1 MNIFKLSIAKL
12 TAKPF
17 NTFLSLLLF
26 AIGVTIISLIFRFEK
41 RFEQNFR
48 QNIAG
53 VDFVV
58 GAKGSPLQ
66 LILSSVF
73 QADVPTGNISLE
85 EANKIKSNPMV
96 KSTIPLALGDNYKGY
111 RIVGTEQSYPDL
123 YQCKLKE
130 GNWFSK
136 SMDVVIGAEVAEKT
150 GLKVGD
156 LFTGVH
162 GFTESGHHHDEF
174 KYTVVGIMEPNEKV
188 TNRLILTPVE
198 SVWLVHSH
206 HHHHHEGAEEEDE
219 DHHHEEAEVGEHYH
233 HEHAEEEE
241 DHHHHEHAHE
251 EENVHSALLDS
262 ALYKVQHQQ
271 DLSKEELR
279 AYNDYKGILQE
290 ADNDPSSEITA
301 LLVFTRS
308 PIAIASLPRIINE
321 NTNMQAASPALELN
335 RLMGFLGYGIETFKI
350 LAWIIIVISGL
361 NILIHLTNTLNQSIY
376 EVALLRAL
384 GASRI
389 KVMFLLLSQ
398 GTIISLGG
406 WLAGIIISRI
416 IWLVLPQISAISF
429 TGIQAISG
437 KELLLLLYCFIVGV
451 LASLFPA
458 IKAYKTDIHFIL
470 SKI

>member
-1 MNIFKLSIAKL
+1 MNIFRLSIAKL

-53 VDFVV
+53 IDLVV

-73 QADVPTGNISLE
+73 EADVPTGNISLQ

-96 KSTIPLALGDNYKGY
+96 KSTIPLALGDNYRGY

-123 YQCKLKE
+123 YNCELEE
-130 GNWFSK
+130 GSWFTK
-136 SMDVVIGAEVAEKT
+136 PMDVVIGAEVAEKT
-150 GLKVGD
+150 GLEVGD
-156 LFTGVH
+156 LFAGIH
-162 GFTESGHHHDEF
+162 GFTESGHHHDED
-174 KYTVVGIMEPNEKV
+174 KYTVVGIMAPNDKV
-188 TNRLILTPVE
+188 TNRLVLTPVE
-198 SVWLVHSH
+198 SVWQVHA
-206 HHHHHEGAEEEDE
+206 HHHHHEGEEED
-219 DHHHEEAEVGEHYH
+219 DHDHHHHEEAEI
-233 HEHAEEEE
+233 EEA
-241 DHHHHEHAHE
+241 HHHEHEHEHE
-251 EENVHSALLDS
+251 ETEHIHSALLDS
-262 ALYKVQHQQ
+262 ALYKAEHQQ

-290 ADNDPSSEITA
+290 ADDDPSGEITA
-301 LLVFTRS
+301 LLVFARS

-350 LAWIIIVISGL
+350 LAWIIIIISGL
-361 NILIHLTNTLNQSIY
+361 NILIHLSNTLNQSIY

-384 GASRI
+384 GASRL
-389 KVMFLLLSQ
+389 KVMFLLFSQ
-398 GTIISLGG
+398 GTILSVGG
-406 WLAGIIISRI
+406 WFSGIIISRI
-416 IWLVLPQISAISF
+416 IWLLLPQISALHFS
-429 TGIQAISG
+429 GIQTISG
-437 KELLLLLYCFIVGV
+437 KELILLLYCFVVGA

>member
-12 TAKPF
+12 TARPF

-26 AIGVTIISLIFRFEK
+26 AIGVTIISLVFRFEK
-41 RFEQNFR
+41 CFEQNFH

-53 VDFVV
+53 IDLVV

-96 KSTIPLALGDNYKGY
+96 KSTIPMALGDNYRGY
-111 RIVGTEQSYPDL
+111 RIIGTEQAYPDL
-123 YQCKLKE
+123 YECKLKE
-130 GNWFSK
+130 GKWFSK
-136 SMDVVIGAEVAEKT
+136 SLDVVIGAEVAEKT

-156 LFTGVH
+156 LFVGVH
-162 GFTESGHHHDEF
+162 GFTESGHHHDED
-174 KYTVVGIMEPNEKV
+174 KYTVVGIMENNEKV

-198 SVWLVHSH
+198 SVWEVHSPHHDGLEEGDGEH
-206 HHHHHEGAEEEDE
+206 HHDDVEEEEHHHGHA
-219 DHHHEEAEVGEHYH
+219 HEEAEY
-233 HEHAEEEE
+233 
-241 DHHHHEHAHE
+241 
-251 EENVHSALLDS
+251 VHNAVLDS
-262 ALYKVQHQQ
+262 ALYKVEHQQ

-290 ADNDPSSEITA
+290 SDDDPSSEITA
-301 LLVFTRS
+301 LLVFARS

-335 RLMGFLGYGIETFKI
+335 RLMSFLGYGIETFKV
-350 LAWIIIVISGL
+350 LAWIIIIISGL
-361 NILIHLTNTLNQSIY
+361 NILIHLTNMLNQSIY

-398 GTIISLGG
+398 GSILSLGG
-406 WLAGIIISRI
+406 WLSGIIISRI
-416 IWLVLPQISAISF
+416 IWLVLPQISAINFSGVQ
-429 TGIQAISG
+429 TISG
-437 KELLLLLYCFIVGV
+437 KEMLLLLYCFIVGA

>member
-53 VDFVV
+53 VDLVV

-96 KSTIPLALGDNYKGY
+96 KSAIPLALGDNYKGY

-123 YQCKLKE
+123 YECKLKE
-130 GNWFSK
+130 GKWFSK
-136 SMDVVIGAEVAEKT
+136 PMDVVIGAEVADKT
-150 GLKVGD
+150 GLKTGD

-162 GFTESGHHHDEF
+162 GFTESGHHHDED
-174 KYTVVGIMEPNEKV
+174 KYTVIGIMAPNEKV

-198 SVWLVHSH
+198 SVWEVHA
-206 HHHHHEGAEEEDE
+206 HHHHHEGVEKDEE
-219 DHHHEEAEVGEHYH
+219 HHHEEAEVKEHH
-233 HEHAEEEE
+233 HDEHVEEEE
-241 DHHHHEHAHE
+241 EHHHHEHSQKEH
-251 EENVHSALLDS
+251 VHSALLDS
-262 ALYKVQHQQ
+262 ALYKIEHQQ
-271 DLSKEELR
+271 DISKEELR

-290 ADNDPSSEITA
+290 SDDDPSSEITA
-301 LLVFTRS
+301 LLVFARS

-398 GTIISLGG
+398 GTILSLGG

-429 TGIQAISG
+429 SGIQAISG
-437 KELLLLLYCFIVGV
+437 KELLLLVYCFVVGT

>member
-1 MNIFKLSIAKL
+1 MNIYKLSIAKL

-26 AIGVTIISLIFRFEK
+26 AIGVTIISVIFHFER

-53 VDFVV
+53 IDLVV

-85 EANKIKSNPMV
+85 EAKKIKSNPMV

-123 YQCKLKE
+123 YNCKLSQGE
-130 GNWFSK
+130 WFSK

-162 GFTESGHHHDEF
+162 GFTESGHHHDED
-174 KYTVVGIMEPNEKV
+174 KYTVVGIMTPNEKV

-198 SVWLVHSH
+198 SVWQVHAH
-206 HHHHHEGAEEEDE
+206 HHHHHNHEGAEEEGE
-219 DHHHEEAEVGEHYH
+219 EHHYEE
-233 HEHAEEEE
+233 AEEEE
-241 DHHHHEHAHE
+241 HHHEHAHE
-251 EENVHSALLDS
+251 ETGHVHRVLLDS
-262 ALYKVQHQQ
+262 ALYKVEHQQ

-290 ADNDPSSEITA
+290 SDDDPSSEITA
-301 LLVFTRS
+301 LLVFARS

-335 RLMGFLGYGIETFKI
+335 RLMSFLGYGIETFKI

-384 GASRI
+384 GASRV
-389 KVMFLLLSQ
+389 KVMLLLLSQ
-398 GTIISLGG
+398 GSILSLGG
-406 WLAGIIISRI
+406 WFSGIIISRI
-416 IWLVLPQISAISF
+416 IWLVLPQISAINF
-429 TGIQAISG
+429 AGVEGITG
-437 KELLLLLYCFIVGV
+437 KEMLLLLYCFVVGA

>member
-26 AIGVTIISLIFRFEK
+26 AVGVTIISLIFRFEK

-53 VDFVV
+53 VDLVV

-96 KSTIPLALGDNYKGY
+96 KSTIPMALGDNYKGY

-123 YQCKLKE
+123 YECKLKE
-130 GNWFSK
+130 GKWFSK

-162 GFTESGHHHDEF
+162 GFTQSGHHHDEF
-174 KYTVVGIMEPNEKV
+174 KYTVVGIMEPNENV
-188 TNRLILTPVE
+188 TNRLVLTPVE

-206 HHHHHEGAEEEDE
+206 HHHHEGVEEEDE
-219 DHHHEEAEVGEHYH
+219 DHHHEEAE
-233 HEHAEEEE
+233 AEE
-241 DHHHHEHAHE
+241 HHHDEHAHE
-251 EENVHSALLDS
+251 EEHVHSALLDS
-262 ALYKVQHQQ
+262 ALYKVEHQQ

-290 ADNDPSSEITA
+290 ADSDPSSEITA
-301 LLVFTRS
+301 LLVFARS

-398 GTIISLGG
+398 GTILSLGG

-416 IWLVLPQISAISF
+416 IWLILPQISAISF
-429 TGIQAISG
+429 TGIQGISG
-437 KELLLLLYCFIVGV
+437 KELLLLLYCFIVGA